1 MGDTFMKQYNEII
14 KIIAERQVA
23 ARESGIID
31 IWKDIDF
38 WLIRE
43 IYDVPTADLLADINR
58 EREELN
64 G

>member
-1 MGDTFMKQYNEII
+1 MKQYSEII
-14 KIIAERQVA
+14 KVIAERQIA
-23 ARESGIID
+23 ARESGVID

-38 WLIRE
+38 WLLKE
-43 IYDVPTADLLADINR
+43 IYDVPGDDLLADINR

>member
-1 MGDTFMKQYNEII
+1 MKQYSEII
-14 KIIAERQVA
+14 RIIAERQNA
-23 ARESGIID
+23 AKKSGVQD

-43 IYDVPTADLLADINR
+43 IYEVSTADLLADINR

>member
-1 MGDTFMKQYNEII
+1 MKQYSEII
-14 KIIAERQVA
+14 KVIAERQVD
-23 ARESGIID
+23 ARKSGIID

-38 WLIRE
+38 WLLKE
-43 IYDVPTADLLADINR
+43 IYDVTTIDLLTDINK